1 MMRLAE
7 FLGNVAR
14 PFAIIA
20 TSFAASVSCI
30 IVAVK
35 AENGNDGAT
44 AMWAIGALVAG
55 VYGFKAWEERG
66 AAKSQAEVRI
76 AEVAGEK

>member
-1 MMRLAE
+1 MARVSE
-7 FLGNVAR
+7 FIGNIAR
-14 PFAIIA
+14 PFAIIS

-55 VYGFKAWEERG
+55 VYGFKAWEQRG
-66 AAKSQAEVRI
+66 AAKSDAEVKI
-76 AEVAGEK
+76 AEAGK

>member
-1 MMRLAE
+1 MNQVAE
-7 FLGNVAR
+7 FIGQIAR
-14 PFAIIA
+14 PLAILM
-20 TSFAASVSCI
+20 TSLAASVSCI

-55 VYGFKAWEERG
+55 VYGFKAWEQRG
-66 AAKSQAEVRI
+66 AVKADAEVKI
-76 AEVAGEK
+76 AEAGK